1 MLEGMTWI
9 NRVAVHNILVEDMKK
24 KKVCACFVSYLL
36 THTLTHGAV
45 SFLRGYPRTSQHF
58 MEHEGSL
65 PYSQKLSTGLYSKP
79 DQSNLYHLIP
89 SKIHFNIV
97 HPTTSWPSQWS
108 PSFWLSHHRASS
120 AEFDEM
126 IDDDRNVLK
135 GL

>member
-1 MLEGMTWI
+1 
-9 NRVAVHNILVEDMKK
+9 
-24 KKVCACFVSYLL
+24 
-36 THTLTHGAV
+36 
-45 SFLRGYPRTSQHF
+45 

-65 PYSQKLSTGLYSKP
+65 PCSQKLSTGPYPEP
-79 DQSNLYHLIP
+79 DQSNLYHLIL

-108 PSFWLSHHRASS
+108 PSFWLSHHHAPS

-126 IDDDRNVLK
+126 IDDRNVLK